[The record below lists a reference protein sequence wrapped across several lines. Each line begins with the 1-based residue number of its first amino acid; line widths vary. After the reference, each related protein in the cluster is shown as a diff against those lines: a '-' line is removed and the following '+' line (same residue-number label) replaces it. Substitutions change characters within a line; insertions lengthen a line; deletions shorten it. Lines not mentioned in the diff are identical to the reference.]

1 MYKHHID
8 KMIMTIRKK
17 WDGTQFFREGGKNI
31 SAKVIYALEQTP
43 RHIFIENLIGIR
55 DNIGEPVMGEDVIAY
70 ADGPLGIG
78 YGQTISQ
85 PFIVAYMTEMLD
97 IDPSHKVL
105 EIGTGSG
112 YQAAVLSYLAKKI
125 YTVERIP
132 ELAKKTS
139 ALFETMEQHKH
150 IKVKLDDGCYGWKT
164 HAPYDRIIVTATSQ
178 KLIPPIELLEQ
189 LVVGGKMIIPMKQD
203 TGNENLY
210 LITKKRRRNL
220 LYEGG
225 IQIKKLIGV
234 RFVPLIT

>member
-1 MYKHHID
+1 MYKEQID
-8 KMIMTIRKK
+8 EMLNTINEHFLKY
-17 WDGTQFFREGGKNI
+17 GGPLNQ
-31 SAKVIYALEQTP
+31 KVRYALEQTP
-43 RHIFIENLIGIR
+43 RHLFV
-55 DNIGEPVMGEDVIAY
+55 DNNTPY
-70 ADGPLGIG
+70 ADRPLPIG
-78 YGQTISQ
+78 YEQTISQ
-85 PFIVAYMTEMLD
+85 PFIVAYMTQMLD
-97 IDPSHKVL
+97 IELDHKVL

-139 ALFETMEQHKH
+139 ELFETMEQHKH

-178 KLIPPIELLEQ
+178 ELIPPIELLEQ

-203 TGNENLY
+203 TGYENLC

-225 IQIKKLIGV
+225 IFTEKLIGV
-234 RFVPLIT
+234 RFVPLIKGEDNG

>member
-1 MYKHHID
+1 MYEEQID
-8 KMIMTIRKK
+8 RMINTINQHATRYNSK
-17 WDGTQFFREGGKNI
+17 I
-31 SAKVIYALEQTP
+31 SSKVIDALRQTP
-43 RHIFIENLIGIR
+43 RHIFVEN
-55 DNIGEPVMGEDVIAY
+55 NTPY
-70 ADGPLGIG
+70 ANKPLPIG
-78 YGQTISQ
+78 YDQTISQ

-139 ALFETMEQHKH
+139 ALFETMEQHRH

-164 HAPYDRIIVTATSQ
+164 HAPYDRIIVTATLQ
-178 KLIPPIELLEQ
+178 KLTPPIELLEQ

-203 TGNENLY
+203 TGYENLC

-225 IQIKKLIGV
+225 IFTEKLIGV
-234 RFVPLIT
+234 RFVPLIKGENNG

>member
-1 MYKHHID
+1 MYKEQLD
-8 KMIMTIRKK
+8 EMINTIKKK
-17 WDGTQFFREGGKNI
+17 WEATQFFREGGKEL
-31 SAKVIYALEQTP
+31 SQKVIYALEQTP
-43 RHIFIENLIGIR
+43 RHIFVEN
-55 DNIGEPVMGEDVIAY
+55 NTPY
-70 ADGPLGIG
+70 ADRPLPIG
-78 YGQTISQ
+78 HDQTISQ

-139 ALFETMEQHKH
+139 ALFETMEQHRH

-164 HAPYDRIIVTATSQ
+164 HAPYDRIIVTATLQ
-178 KLIPPIELLEQ
+178 KLTPPIELLEQ

-225 IQIKKLIGV
+225 IQTEKLIGV
-234 RFVPLIT
+234 RFVPLIA